1 METTAELWGETM
13 ELIDSYEQGE
23 ADCMVTHCLY
33 KGENCGVFR
42 IHDNDAGED
51 YFNRKFSDF
60 ETAKAFYDKS
70 VSEAKAYDL
79 LD

>member
-1 METTAELWGETM
+1 MEKTAKLWGETM

-33 KGENCGVFR
+33 KSANFGVYCIR
-42 IHDNDAGED
+42 DNDAGED
-51 YFNRKFSDF
+51 YYNRKFSDF

-70 VSEAKAYDL
+70 VSEAKEHDS
-79 LD
+79 